1 MPQKSDAT
9 VHILEKKAT
18 LFKRSLTPHWHVRFK
33 AHGKWHR
40 VTTKTDDLKE
50 AKDIA
55 VKIVTKAW
63 HRQEDNLPIIS
74 KRFKNV
80 ANLAIRRMQ
89 DADSAKQGKATYK
102 TYIQVLNRY
111 LIPFFGNY
119 NIDNITQALMNDFDK
134 WRVIKMNTKDDDK
147 KNKDNPR
154 KKVVKEVLD
163 PSKMKM
169 PSASVINN
177 HNSAMNRVFDEALE
191 RGYMTKLQI
200 PFLRNDGVKAEKR
213 PTITVDEYTTL
224 HRGLKSWV
232 DEARSGNETKLRHI
246 LRDYILI
253 LAHTGIRSGTEA
265 MNLKWHDVN
274 FFTKSKVQYLGIRV
288 NGKTGERHVTV
299 RHDAIRYFDRLRL
312 MNAQYAKLSFND
324 FLKAR
329 FDSYVFRV
337 EGKTRKGEIIHKDMT
352 TAFGRM
358 FTRYLERV
366 GLHIDK
372 STQKPRTL
380 YSLRHMYATFALTY
394 DRMSVYTL
402 AEHMGTS
409 VKMIEDHYGQ
419 LLLKDK
425 AAEIAGDKEFFLA
438 KAKRA
443 EARQKKSERQEQDTS
458 KT

>member
-299 RHDAIRYFDRLRL
+299 RHDAIRYFDRLRS

-352 TAFGRM
+352 TVFGRM

-366 GLHIDK
+366 SLHIDK

-425 AAEIAGDKEFFLA
+425 AAEIAGDKEWFLA
-438 KAKRA
+438 KAKR
-443 EARQKKSERQEQDTS
+443 EDARQKKLSNVQ
-458 KT
+458 